1 MSTVYTVLDSRDKN
15 ELNMN
20 LQNAKTEL
28 QGNIDSLTSK
38 HDEDKNE
45 LQQQINTLV
54 SEKATKAELSAHNTS
69 NSAHN
74 DIRILIQGLTD
85 RLNTLADSDDET
97 LDQMSE
103 IVTYIEDNRDL
114 IESITTSKINV
125 SDIINNLTTNVANK
139 PLSASMGVELK
150 RLIDNIPNDTLD
162 IVNEK
167 IIAHNIAG
175 DAHEDIR
182 TDVLNIQGYAST
194 AQKTAENAKQLAS
207 KAQSDATDALQRV
220 SSLEVGSGKIDRIVN
235 TSDGFVVCED
245 ILQNSKPIDM
255 VFYGNTAQNLW
266 ANPIGSI
273 NGINV
278 TEDDGGLVTL
288 SGTATE
294 ETYIT
299 KVVSGIMQAG
309 TAYTF
314 SVDEKINGISLD
326 EGFYIDFK
334 NSENSSMIPQEG
346 ATYIGYETKK
356 HITFTVPDGTV
367 TSVFG
372 IRIKKDV
379 TVSGTYRVMLNEGL
393 EALPWCSPGINII
406 DDISICVGGTYDSAD
421 ITIPVDLA
429 GNIFCSLPNGMR
441 DELHVDVNG
450 DVTLLKQCGYIQSYN
465 NEEIGDIYIAS
476 ELTADGKPA
485 VGSQVVYQLGSSNVV
500 ALTSIDLPTFTSS
513 TSYVWTKAPVTID
526 DLNVRYWLTNG
537 ELVSDLYASGATE
550 ELTDDEIIAIW
561 DGASGD
567 IVEATNAD
575 IEAIFDEE

>member
-1 MSTVYTVLDSRDKN
+1 MSTVYTVLDNRDKN
-15 ELNMN
+15 ELNVN

-38 HDEDKNE
+38 HDDDKNE

-54 SEKATKAELSAHNTS
+54 SEKATKAELSAHNTN

-74 DIRILIQGLTD
+74 DIRLLIQGLTD
-85 RLNTLADSDDET
+85 RLNALADSDDET

-103 IVTYIEDNRDL
+103 IVAYIEGNRDL
-114 IESITTSKINV
+114 IESITTSKVNV

-194 AQKTAENAKQLAS
+194 AKKTAENAKQLAS
-207 KAQSDATDALQRV
+207 SAQSDATDALQRV

-235 TSDGFVVCED
+235 ASDGLAVCED
-245 ILQNSKPIDM
+245 ILQDSKPIDM
-255 VFYGNTAQNLW
+255 VFYGNTVQNLW
-266 ANPIGSI
+266 ANPSGTV
-273 NGINV
+273 NGITTTSN
-278 TEDDGGLVTL
+278 EDGTITL
-288 SGTATE
+288 SGTSNSSTSTIQVQSYALKPST
-294 ETYIT
+294 
-299 KVVSGIMQAG
+299 Q
-309 TAYTF
+309 YTF
-314 SVDEKINGISLD
+314 SVDKEISGGNT
-326 EGFYIDFK
+326 GFILVQFGE
-334 NSENSSMIPQEG
+334 SGQV
-346 ATYIGYETKK
+346 IGLNRVIGKDGFTSD
-356 HITFTVPDGTV
+356 TFTTQSDMSYVYMQVYCNRQDT
-367 TSVFG
+367 
-372 IRIKKDV
+372 
-379 TVSGTYRVMLNEGL
+379 TVSGTYRVMLNEGS

-406 DDISICVGGTYDSAD
+406 DDISICVGETYDSAD

-429 GNIFCSLPNGMR
+429 ENTFCSLPNGMR

-450 DVTLLKQCGYIQSYN
+450 DVTLMKQCGYIQSYN
-465 NEEIGDIYIAS
+465 NEEIGDTYIAS
-476 ELTADGKPA
+476 ELTADGEPA

-500 ALTSIDLPTFTSS
+500 TLTSIDLPTFTSD
-513 TSYVWTKAPVTID
+513 TSYVWAEASVTID

-537 ELVSDLYASGATE
+537 ELVSDLYTSGATE

-561 DGASGD
+561 NGASGD

-575 IEAIFDEE
+575 IKAIFDEE

>member
-20 LQNAKTEL
+20 LQNAKAEL

-74 DIRILIQGLTD
+74 DIRLLIQGLTD
-85 RLNTLADSDDET
+85 RLNALADSDDET

-103 IVTYIEDNRDL
+103 IVAYIEGNRDL
-114 IESITTSKINV
+114 IESITTSKVNV

-150 RLIDNIPNDTLD
+150 RLIDAIPNDTLD

-182 TDVLNIQGYAST
+182 TDVLNIQGYTST

-220 SSLEVGSGKIDRIVN
+220 NSLEVGSGKIDRIAN
-235 TSDGFVVCED
+235 TSDGFVACED

-266 ANPIGSI
+266 ANPSGTS
-273 NGINV
+273 NGITITSN
-278 TEDDGGLVTL
+278 EDGSMTISGTSTDSFYIYSTIYSLKPGATYTLSVDNAETANISIQPYNSDGYISDIASIGGNGASTNTAVFPQNATYARLMIQGAAGQTL
-288 SGTATE
+288 SGTC
-294 ETYIT
+294 
-299 KVVSGIMQAG
+299 
-309 TAYTF
+309 
-314 SVDEKINGISLD
+314 
-326 EGFYIDFK
+326 
-334 NSENSSMIPQEG
+334 
-346 ATYIGYETKK
+346 
-356 HITFTVPDGTV
+356 
-367 TSVFG
+367 
-372 IRIKKDV
+372 
-379 TVSGTYRVMLNEGL
+379 RVMLNEGS
-393 EALPWCSPGINII
+393 EALPWYSPGINII
-406 DDISICVGGTYDSAD
+406 DDISICVGETYDSAD

-429 GNIFCSLPNGMR
+429 GNTFCSLPNGMR

-476 ELTADGKPA
+476 ELTADGEPA

-500 ALTSIDLPTFTSS
+500 TLTSINLPTFTSA
-513 TSYVWTKAPVTID
+513 TSYVWAEASITID
-526 DLNVRYWLTNG
+526 NLNVRYWLTNG

-575 IEAIFDEE
+575 IKAIFDEE

>member
-1 MSTVYTVLDSRDKN
+1 MSTVYTVLDNRDKN

-28 QGNIDSLTSK
+28 QGNIDTLTSK
-38 HDEDKNE
+38 HDDDKNE

-54 SEKATKAELSAHNTS
+54 SEKATKAELSAHNTN

-74 DIRILIQGLTD
+74 DIRLLIQGLTD
-85 RLNTLADSDDET
+85 RLNILADSDDET

-103 IVTYIEDNRDL
+103 IVAYIEDNRDL
-114 IESITTSKINV
+114 IESITTSKVNV
-125 SDIINNLTTNVANK
+125 SDIINNLTTNIANK

-194 AQKTAENAKQLAS
+194 AKKTAENAKQIAS
-207 KAQSDATDALQRV
+207 NAQSDATDALQRV
-220 SSLEVGSGKIDRIVN
+220 SSLEVGSGKIDRIAN

-266 ANPIGSI
+266 TNPSGTSNGITVTNNEDGSI
-273 NGINV
+273 
-278 TEDDGGLVTL
+278 TL
-288 SGTATE
+288 SGTATKSGVAANITFYILKPLT
-294 ETYIT
+294 TYTLSTDDDIP
-299 KVVSGIMQAG
+299 
-309 TAYTF
+309 
-314 SVDEKINGISLD
+314 EGISLIVRQN
-326 EGFYIDFK
+326 GFAK
-334 NSENSSMIPQEG
+334 QASLNS
-346 ATYIGYETKK
+346 TRKTL
-356 HITFTVPDGTV
+356 TFTTESEFTDTCGCFVNVTEGT
-367 TSVFG
+367 
-372 IRIKKDV
+372 
-379 TVSGTYRVMLNEGL
+379 TVSGTFRVMLNEGS
-393 EALPWCSPGINII
+393 EALPWCHPGINII
-406 DDISICVGGTYDSAD
+406 DDISICVGETYDSAD
-421 ITIPVDLA
+421 ITIPVDLV
-429 GNIFCSLPNGMR
+429 GNIFCSLSNGMR

-450 DVTLLKQCGYIQSYN
+450 DVTILKQCGYIQSYN

-500 ALTSIDLPTFTSS
+500 TLTSIDLPTFTSS
-513 TSYVWTKAPVTID
+513 TSYVWAEASVAID

>member
-1 MSTVYTVLDSRDKN
+1 MSTVYTVLDNRDKN
-15 ELNMN
+15 ELNVN
-20 LQNAKTEL
+20 LQNAKAEL

-69 NSAHN
+69 NTAHN

-85 RLNTLADSDDET
+85 RLNALADSDDET

-103 IVTYIEDNRDL
+103 IVAYIEDNRDL
-114 IESITTSKINV
+114 IESITTSKVNV

-182 TDVLNIQGYAST
+182 TDVLNIQGYANT
-194 AQKTAENAKQLAS
+194 AKKTAENAKQLAS
-207 KAQSDATDALQRV
+207 SAQSDATDALQRV

-235 TSDGFVVCED
+235 ASDGLAVCED
-245 ILQNSKPIDM
+245 ILQDSKPIDM

-266 ANPIGSI
+266 VNPSGTNSGVTVTANDDGSI
-273 NGINV
+273 
-278 TEDDGGLVTL
+278 TL
-288 SGTATE
+288 SGTATKSGVAANI
-294 ETYIT
+294 TFYILKPST
-299 KVVSGIMQAG
+299 I
-309 TAYTF
+309 YTL
-314 SVDEKINGISLD
+314 STDDDIPEGISLIVRQNNF
-326 EGFYIDFK
+326 EK
-334 NSENSSMIPQEG
+334 QASLNS
-346 ATYIGYETKK
+346 TRKTL
-356 HITFTVPDGTV
+356 TFTTESEFTGTCGCFVNV
-367 TSVFG
+367 TEG
-372 IRIKKDV
+372 
-379 TVSGTYRVMLNEGL
+379 TAVSGTYRVMLNEGS
-393 EALPWCSPGINII
+393 EAEPWCSPGINII
-406 DDISICVGGTYDSAD
+406 DDISICVGETYDSAD

-429 GNIFCSLPNGMR
+429 GNTCCSLPNGMR

-450 DVTLLKQCGYIQSYN
+450 DVTILKQCGYIQSYN
-465 NEEIGDIYIAS
+465 NEEIGDVYIAS
-476 ELTADGKPA
+476 ELTADGEPA

-500 ALTSIDLPTFTSS
+500 TLTSIDLPIFASA
-513 TSYVWTKAPVTID
+513 TSYVWAEAPVAID

-550 ELTDDEIIAIW
+550 ELTDDEIIEIW

-575 IEAIFDEE
+575 IKAIFDEE

>member
-1 MSTVYTVLDSRDKN
+1 MSTVYTVLDNRDKN
-15 ELNMN
+15 ELNVN

-74 DIRILIQGLTD
+74 DIRLLIQGLTD
-85 RLNTLADSDDET
+85 RLNALADSDDET

-103 IVTYIEDNRDL
+103 IVAYIEDNRDL
-114 IESITTSKINV
+114 IESITTSKVNV

-182 TDVLNIQGYAST
+182 TDILNIQGYANT
-194 AQKTAENAKQLAS
+194 AKKTAENAKQLAS
-207 KAQSDATDALQRV
+207 SAQSDATDALQRV
-220 SSLEVGSGKIDRIVN
+220 SSLEVGSGKIDRIVSA
-235 TSDGFVVCED
+235 SDGFAVCED
-245 ILQNSKPIDM
+245 ILQDSKPIDM

-266 ANPIGSI
+266 ANPSGTSNGVTATSNADGSLS
-273 NGINV
+273 V
-278 TEDDGGLVTL
+278 
-288 SGTATE
+288 SGTADASATNGVVIKRLRLYVLKPSTQYTISCDKPIAFDTRYGFVVDE
-294 ETYIT
+294 YASDGSIIVGHYLSSDNATT
-299 KVVSGIMQAG
+299 KVTFTTSENMVYVDFGI
-309 TAYTF
+309 
-314 SVDEKINGISLD
+314 SVDVN
-326 EGFYIDFK
+326 
-334 NSENSSMIPQEG
+334 
-346 ATYIGYETKK
+346 ATA
-356 HITFTVPDGTV
+356 
-367 TSVFG
+367 
-372 IRIKKDV
+372 
-379 TVSGTYRVMLNEGL
+379 SGTFRVMLNEGS
-393 EALPWCSPGINII
+393 EALPWCPPGINII
-406 DDISICVGGTYDSAD
+406 DDISICVGETYDAAN

-429 GNIFCSLPNGMR
+429 ENTCCSLPNGMR

-450 DVTLLKQCGYIQSYN
+450 DVTILKQCGYIQSYN
-465 NEEIGDIYIAS
+465 NEEIGDIYIATK
-476 ELTADGKPA
+476 LTADGKPA

-500 ALTSIDLPTFTSS
+500 TLTSIDLPTFVSA
-513 TSYVWTKAPVTID
+513 TSYVWAEASVAID

-561 DGASGD
+561 DGATGD

-575 IEAIFDEE
+575 IKAIFYEE

>member
-1 MSTVYTVLDSRDKN
+1 MSTVYTILDNRDKN
-15 ELNMN
+15 ELNVN

-74 DIRILIQGLTD
+74 DIRLLIQGLTD
-85 RLNTLADSDDET
+85 RLNALADSDDET

-103 IVTYIEDNRDL
+103 IVAYIEDNRDL
-114 IESITTSKINV
+114 IESITTSKVNV

-150 RLIDNIPNDTLD
+150 RLIDAIPNDTLD

-182 TDVLNIQGYAST
+182 ADVLNVQGYASI

-220 SSLEVGSGKIDRIVN
+220 GSLEVGSGKIDRIVN

-245 ILQNSKPIDM
+245 ILQNSKPIEM
-255 VFYGNTAQNLW
+255 VFYGNTVQNLW
-266 ANPIGSI
+266 VNPSGTVNEITATS
-273 NGINV
+273 N
-278 TEDDGGLVTL
+278 EDGTITL
-288 SGTATE
+288 SGTSNSSTSTIQVRSYALKPST
-294 ETYIT
+294 
-299 KVVSGIMQAG
+299 Q
-309 TAYTF
+309 YTF
-314 SVDEKINGISLD
+314 SVDKEIPGGNAGFILVQQD
-326 EGFYIDFK
+326 ESGQVIGSNIVIGKDGFTS
-334 NSENSSMIPQEG
+334 N
-346 ATYIGYETKK
+346 
-356 HITFTVPDGTV
+356 TFTTQSNMSYAHMQVYCNRQDTP
-367 TSVFG
+367 
-372 IRIKKDV
+372 
-379 TVSGTYRVMLNEGL
+379 VSGTYRVMLNEGS
-393 EALPWCSPGINII
+393 EALPWCHPGINII
-406 DDISICVGGTYDSAD
+406 DDISICIGETYDSAD
-421 ITIPVDLA
+421 ITIPVDLVE
-429 GNIFCSLPNGMR
+429 NTFCSLPNGMR

-465 NEEIGDIYIAS
+465 NEEIGNIYIAS

-500 ALTSIDLPTFTSS
+500 TLTSINLPTFTSVA
-513 TSYVWTKAPVTID
+513 SYVWAEAPVTID
-526 DLNVRYWLTNG
+526 DLSVRYWLTNG

-550 ELTDDEIIAIW
+550 ELTDDEIIEIW

>member
-20 LQNAKTEL
+20 LQNAKAEL

-74 DIRILIQGLTD
+74 DIRLLIQGLTD
-85 RLNTLADSDDET
+85 RLNALADSDDET

-103 IVTYIEDNRDL
+103 IVAYIEDNRDL
-114 IESITTSKINV
+114 IESITTSKVNV

-182 TDVLNIQGYAST
+182 TDVLNIQGYANT
-194 AQKTAENAKQLAS
+194 AKKTAENAKQLAS
-207 KAQSDATDALQRV
+207 SAQSDATDALQRV
-220 SSLEVGSGKIDRIVN
+220 SSLEVGSGKIDRIVSA
-235 TSDGFVVCED
+235 SDGFAVCED
-245 ILQNSKPIDM
+245 ILQDSKPIDM

-266 ANPIGSI
+266 ANP
-273 NGINV
+273 
-278 TEDDGGLVTL
+278 
-288 SGTATE
+288 SGTS
-294 ETYIT
+294 
-299 KVVSGIMQAG
+299 KGV
-309 TAYTF
+309 
-314 SVDEKINGISLD
+314 
-326 EGFYIDFK
+326 
-334 NSENSSMIPQEG
+334 
-346 ATYIGYETKK
+346 
-356 HITFTVPDGTV
+356 TV
-367 TSVFG
+367 TSNADGSMTISGATSDNHTG
-372 IRIKKDV
+372 INTTNLYILKPNTTYTVSCDKKIDAVVGASCFTITEHDSDGSQLVYHDFAYSDGSKPTTV
-379 TVSGTYRVMLNEGL
+379 TFTTQSNAAYYRFRLYAAGNTTISGTYRVMLNEGSQ
-393 EALPWCSPGINII
+393 ALPWCPPGINII
-406 DDISICVGGTYDSAD
+406 DDISICVGETYDSAD

-429 GNIFCSLPNGMR
+429 ENTCCSLPNGMR

-450 DVTLLKQCGYIQSYN
+450 DVALLKQCGYIQSYN
-465 NEEIGDIYIAS
+465 NEEIGDVYIAS

-485 VGSQVVYQLGSSNVV
+485 IGSQVVYQLGSSNVV
-500 ALTSIDLPTFTSS
+500 TLTSIDLPTFASA
-513 TSYVWTKAPVTID
+513 TSYVWAEASVTID

-550 ELTDDEIIAIW
+550 ELTDDEIIEIW

>member
-1 MSTVYTVLDSRDKN
+1 MSTVYTVLDNRDKN
-15 ELNMN
+15 ELNVN

-38 HDEDKNE
+38 HDDDKNE

-54 SEKATKAELSAHNTS
+54 SEKATKAELSAHNTN

-74 DIRILIQGLTD
+74 DIRLLIQGLTD
-85 RLNTLADSDDET
+85 RLNALADSDDET

-103 IVTYIEDNRDL
+103 IVAYIEGNRDL
-114 IESITTSKINV
+114 IESITTSKVNV

-194 AQKTAENAKQLAS
+194 AKKTAENAKQLAS
-207 KAQSDATDALQRV
+207 SAQSDATDALQRV

-235 TSDGFVVCED
+235 ASDGLAVCED
-245 ILQNSKPIDM
+245 ILQDSKPIDM
-255 VFYGNTAQNLW
+255 VFYGNTVQNLW
-266 ANPIGSI
+266 ANPSGTV
-273 NGINV
+273 NGITTTSN
-278 TEDDGGLVTL
+278 EDGTITL
-288 SGTATE
+288 SGTSNSSTSTIQVQSYALKPST
-294 ETYIT
+294 
-299 KVVSGIMQAG
+299 Q
-309 TAYTF
+309 YTF
-314 SVDEKINGISLD
+314 SVDKEISGGNT
-326 EGFYIDFK
+326 GFILVQFGE
-334 NSENSSMIPQEG
+334 SGQV
-346 ATYIGYETKK
+346 IGLNRVIGKDGFTSD
-356 HITFTVPDGTV
+356 TFTTQSDMSYVYMQVYCNRQDT
-367 TSVFG
+367 
-372 IRIKKDV
+372 
-379 TVSGTYRVMLNEGL
+379 TVSGTYRVMLNEGS

-406 DDISICVGGTYDSAD
+406 DDISICVGETYDSAD

-429 GNIFCSLPNGMR
+429 ENTFCSLPNGMR

-450 DVTLLKQCGYIQSYN
+450 DVTLMKQCGYIQSYN
-465 NEEIGDIYIAS
+465 NEEIGDTYIAS
-476 ELTADGKPA
+476 ELTADGEPA

-500 ALTSIDLPTFTSS
+500 TLTSIDLPTFTSD
-513 TSYVWTKAPVTID
+513 TSYVWAEASITID

-537 ELVSDLYASGATE
+537 ELVSDLYVSGATE

-575 IEAIFDEE
+575 IKAIFDEE

>member
-15 ELNMN
+15 ELNMS

-74 DIRILIQGLTD
+74 DIRLLIQGLTD

-103 IVTYIEDNRDL
+103 IVAYIEDNRDL
-114 IESITTSKINV
+114 IESITTSKVNV

-182 TDVLNIQGYAST
+182 TDVLNVQGYTNT

-266 ANPIGSI
+266 ANPSGTS
-273 NGINV
+273 NGITVISN
-278 TEDDGGLVTL
+278 EDGSMTI
-288 SGTATE
+288 SGTSTD
-294 ETYIT
+294 
-299 KVVSGIMQAG
+299 S
-309 TAYTF
+309 
-314 SVDEKINGISLD
+314 
-326 EGFYIDFK
+326 FYIYSTIYSLK
-334 NSENSSMIPQEG
+334 PG
-346 ATYIGYETKK
+346 ATYTLSVDNAETANISIQPYNNDGYISDIASIGGNGASTN
-356 HITFTVPDGTV
+356 TA
-367 TSVFG
+367 VFPQNATYARLMIQG
-372 IRIKKDV
+372 AAGQ
-379 TVSGTYRVMLNEGL
+379 TLSGTYRVMLNEGS

-406 DDISICVGGTYDSAD
+406 NDISICVGETYDSAD

-429 GNIFCSLPNGMR
+429 RNTFCSLPNGMR

-476 ELTADGKPA
+476 ELTADGEPA
-485 VGSQVVYQLGSSNVV
+485 VGSQVVYQLGSSSVV
-500 ALTSIDLPTFTSS
+500 TLTSIDLPIFTSA
-513 TSYVWTKAPVTID
+513 TSYVWAEASITID

-537 ELVSDLYASGATE
+537 ELVSDLYVSGATE

-575 IEAIFDEE
+575 IKAIFDEE

>member
-1 MSTVYTVLDSRDKN
+1 MSTVYTVLDNRDKN
-15 ELNMN
+15 ELNVN

-38 HDEDKNE
+38 HDDDKNE

-54 SEKATKAELSAHNTS
+54 SEKATKAELSAHNAS

-74 DIRILIQGLTD
+74 DIRLLIQGLTD
-85 RLNTLADSDDET
+85 RLNALADSDDET

-103 IVTYIEDNRDL
+103 IVVYIEDNRDL
-114 IESITTSKINV
+114 IESITTSKVNV

-182 TDVLNIQGYAST
+182 TDVLNVQGYTNT

-266 ANPIGSI
+266 ANPSGTS
-273 NGINV
+273 NGITVISN
-278 TEDDGGLVTL
+278 EDGSMTI
-288 SGTATE
+288 SGTSTD
-294 ETYIT
+294 
-299 KVVSGIMQAG
+299 S
-309 TAYTF
+309 
-314 SVDEKINGISLD
+314 
-326 EGFYIDFK
+326 FYIYSTIYSLK
-334 NSENSSMIPQEG
+334 PG
-346 ATYIGYETKK
+346 ATYTLSVDNAETANISIQPYNNDGYISDIASIGGNGASTN
-356 HITFTVPDGTV
+356 TA
-367 TSVFG
+367 VFPQNATYARLMIQG
-372 IRIKKDV
+372 AAGQ
-379 TVSGTYRVMLNEGL
+379 TLSGTYRVMLNEGS

-406 DDISICVGGTYDSAD
+406 NDISICVGETYDSAD

-429 GNIFCSLPNGMR
+429 RNTFCSLPNGMR

-476 ELTADGKPA
+476 ELTADGEPA
-485 VGSQVVYQLGSSNVV
+485 VGSQVVYQLGSSSVV
-500 ALTSIDLPTFTSS
+500 TLTSIDLPIFTSA
-513 TSYVWTKAPVTID
+513 TSYVWAEASITID

-537 ELVSDLYASGATE
+537 ELVSDLYVSGATE

-575 IEAIFDEE
+575 IKAIFDEE

>member
-1 MSTVYTVLDSRDKN
+1 MSTVYTVLDNRDKN

-28 QGNIDSLTSK
+28 QGNIDTLTSK
-38 HDEDKNE
+38 HDDDKNE

-54 SEKATKAELSAHNTS
+54 SEKATKAELSAHNTN

-74 DIRILIQGLTD
+74 DIRLLIQGLTD
-85 RLNTLADSDDET
+85 RLNILADSDDET

-103 IVTYIEDNRDL
+103 IVAYIEDNRDL
-114 IESITTSKINV
+114 IESITTSKVNV
-125 SDIINNLTTNVANK
+125 SDIINNLTTNIANK

-182 TDVLNIQGYAST
+182 TDVLNIQGYTST

-266 ANPIGSI
+266 SNPSGTS
-273 NGINV
+273 NGITV
-278 TEDDGGLVTL
+278 TSNEDGSMTI
-288 SGTATE
+288 SGTSTD
-294 ETYIT
+294 
-299 KVVSGIMQAG
+299 S
-309 TAYTF
+309 
-314 SVDEKINGISLD
+314 
-326 EGFYIDFK
+326 FYIYSTIYSLK
-334 NSENSSMIPQEG
+334 PG
-346 ATYIGYETKK
+346 ATYTLSVDNAETANISIQPYNGDGYISDIASIGGSGASTNTAVFPQNATYARLM
-356 HITFTVPDGTV
+356 IQGDAGQTF
-367 TSVFG
+367 
-372 IRIKKDV
+372 
-379 TVSGTYRVMLNEGL
+379 SGTYRVMLNEGS
-393 EALPWCSPGINII
+393 EDLPWCSPGINII
-406 DDISICVGGTYDSAD
+406 DDISICVGETYDSAD

-429 GNIFCSLPNGMR
+429 ENTFCSLPNGMR

-450 DVTLLKQCGYIQSYN
+450 DVTLMKQCGYIQSYN
-465 NEEIGDIYIAS
+465 NEEIGDTYIAS
-476 ELTADGKPA
+476 ELTADGEPA

-500 ALTSIDLPTFTSS
+500 TLTSIDLPTFTSD
-513 TSYVWTKAPVTID
+513 TSYVWAEASVTID

-537 ELVSDLYASGATE
+537 ELVSDLYTSGATE

-561 DGASGD
+561 NGASGD

-575 IEAIFDEE
+575 IKAIFDEE